1 MWHICLPATHM
12 RPPPKPFLQET
23 AAACKVNCM
32 PTFQFFVNGEKV
44 DEMSGADEAGLKT
57 KIESNIRK

>member
-1 MWHICLPATHM
+1 M